1 MEEEETQEDSTKKF
15 LDVKRWLENMYG
27 IGKVIL
33 RYGEDDWVVIDA
45 NELTEERLREFIQGT
60 NRISQIAD
68 PVPRK

>member
-1 MEEEETQEDSTKKF
+1 
-15 LDVKRWLENMYG
+15 MYG